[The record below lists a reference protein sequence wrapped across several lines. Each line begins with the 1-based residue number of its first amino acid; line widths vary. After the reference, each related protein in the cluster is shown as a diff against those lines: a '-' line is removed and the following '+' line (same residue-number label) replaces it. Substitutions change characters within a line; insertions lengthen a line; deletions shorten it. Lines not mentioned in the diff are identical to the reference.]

1 MFCPACGGKISD
13 AAKFCPLCGAELI
26 RGVEAKPAE
35 ASAPQASAAEP
46 AVPDAAAEPAQPSGS
61 VPASASVQASPQTP
75 SASSAADPQ
84 QPARSAAPTSP
95 KRRGARTAL
104 IVAVVAAVVV
114 GAVALFAA
122 FAPDSIKQ
130 SLPGVGQLSPVETP
144 EFNTGDVVTD
154 GTYDYYFS
162 PEHGGIVRAA
172 VDGSGVKLIYPVVL
186 GSDSPVFTLSAL
198 SLDGDYLYFCLNY
211 LRSDANRHGMSLEDD
226 LAEIHRI
233 RTDGSDDTVIFSLE
247 SGNYENDDI
256 VVGIFLVPYAR
267 DGKVYTVIRTTYYNP
282 KNEERQ
288 IVCMDSDG
296 GNLENLGLI
305 RREDGALL
313 ALWPDRMGYA
323 PGRYLYQDEETV
335 YTELYLQNLDG
346 TDMERVYTTSG
357 GSISSFMRN
366 AGKLY
371 VLESGG
377 EAYRLV
383 SMNEDGSDVQ
393 TAIDFATLPSD
404 AELVQLVSVRDNTAL
419 VVLSYRTMEGPFEFR
434 LSEMALDGSGEIVSE
449 TAIAYEDIGLYSIY
463 DFDGRLVAYEGSI
476 SESDGRADAFM
487 IDEDGVPISYE

>member
-13 AAKFCPLCGAELI
+13 TAKFCPLCGAELI

-35 ASAPQASAAEP
+35 APTPEAAAEP
-46 AVPDAAAEPAQPSGS
+46 AVPDDAAEPAPSGGP
-61 VPASASVQASPQTP
+61 VPTDTSAPVPPQTP
-75 SASSAADPQ
+75 PASVPGDLQ
-84 QPARSAAPTSP
+84 QPASLATASTPP
-95 KRRGARTAL
+95 KRRGARIAL
-104 IVAVVAAVVV
+104 VAAAAAILVV
-114 GAVALFAA
+114 GAIALFAA

-144 EFNTGDVVTD
+144 EFNTGDIVTD

-198 SLDGDYLYFCLNY
+198 SLDGDDLYFCLSY
-211 LRSDANRHGMSLEDD
+211 LRSDASRHGMSLEDD
-226 LAEIHRI
+226 LAEMHRI
-233 RTDGSDDTVIFSLE
+233 RTDGSNDTVIFSLE
-247 SGNYENDDI
+247 AGNYDNDDI

-282 KNEERQ
+282 KNEEQQ

-305 RREDGALL
+305 RREDGARL
-313 ALWPDRMGYA
+313 ALWPDCMGYA

-346 TDMERVYTTSG
+346 TGIERVYTTSG

-371 VLESGG
+371 VLETGG

-383 SMNEDGSDVQ
+383 SMNEDGSDAQ

-463 DFDGRLVAYEGSI
+463 DFDGRLVAYEGSM
-476 SESDGRADAFM
+476 SEPDGRADAFM